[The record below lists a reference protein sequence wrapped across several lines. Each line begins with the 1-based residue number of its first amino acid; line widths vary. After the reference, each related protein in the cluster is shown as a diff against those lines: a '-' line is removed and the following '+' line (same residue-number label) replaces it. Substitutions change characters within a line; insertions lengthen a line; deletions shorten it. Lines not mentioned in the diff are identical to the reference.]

1 MLIFVD
7 QILAA
12 AGVTIAFAW
21 LLRARRRPFEL
32 QHGEILGGIREDG
45 LLLAMLGYMGGV
57 LLLSGVMQARLGE
70 SDPVLTSLV
79 VNNGAQLCG
88 IAACLFVI
96 ARRVPGGIGPFVFG
110 DDDARSARGAWS
122 DLIAVAGYSIV
133 AIGIC
138 PLIRD
143 LTQSIIVL
151 IAPDFSFDPHPTL
164 RALNEEALSPLRTIA
179 LWAGAA
185 VIAPVA
191 EEFFFRGFLLRFAA
205 SALQDRRLA
214 IILSSAAFAAVHLS
228 MPYAIPALFFLGIL
242 MGAAYCRSRKLY
254 VPVAIHVAFN
264 LKTLIWESLQRAA
277 G

>member
-1 MLIFVD
+1 
-7 QILAA
+7 
-12 AGVTIAFAW
+12 
-21 LLRARRRPFEL
+21 
-32 QHGEILGGIREDG
+32 
-45 LLLAMLGYMGGV
+45 MLGYMAGV
-57 LLLSGVMQARLGE
+57 LFLSGIMQARFGE

-88 IAACLFVI
+88 IAACMLVV
-96 ARRVPGGIGPFVFG
+96 ARRVPGGIGPFVLG
-110 DDDARSARGAWS
+110 DEAAQSEGSVWS
-122 DLIAVAGYSIV
+122 DLITIAGYSIV
-133 AIGIC
+133 AIGIA

-164 RALNEEALSPLRTIA
+164 RALNDEALSPLRTIA

-185 VIAPVA
+185 LIAPVA
-191 EEFFFRGFLLRFAA
+191 EEFFFRGFLLRFVA

-242 MGAAYCRSRKLY
+242 MGAAYCVTRKLY

-264 LKTLIWESLQRAA
+264 LKTLVWESLQRAA